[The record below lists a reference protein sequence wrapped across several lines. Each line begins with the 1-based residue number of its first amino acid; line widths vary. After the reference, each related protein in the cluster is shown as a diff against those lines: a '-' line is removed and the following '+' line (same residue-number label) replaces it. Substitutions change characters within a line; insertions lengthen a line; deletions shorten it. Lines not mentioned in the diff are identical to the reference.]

1 MMEQKELEKRLDN
14 IQNWHVNCNKGVID
28 AIIDVGRCLESM
40 YGDNNTGN
48 MEAVNDYIDDIIGS
62 PEMSIPEEYAEKYL
76 DDYPRCNAYIHTM
89 NILRSLANLRGW

>member
-1 MMEQKELEKRLDN
+1 MMEQKELEQRLN
-14 IQNWHVNCNKGVID
+14 NLQNWHDNCNKGVID
-28 AIIDVGRCLESM
+28 AIIDLGRAIDHM
-40 YGDNNTGN
+40 HGDDNTGN

-62 PEMSIPEEYAEKYL
+62 PEMSIPEEYTEKYL